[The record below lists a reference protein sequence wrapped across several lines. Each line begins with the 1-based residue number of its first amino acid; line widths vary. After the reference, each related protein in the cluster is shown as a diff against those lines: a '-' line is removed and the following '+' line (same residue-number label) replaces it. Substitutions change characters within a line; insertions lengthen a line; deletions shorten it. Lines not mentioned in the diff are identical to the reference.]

1 MEELLSGIVQTGFSI
16 VVASYLLVRMD
27 KRMEELTRAVI
38 HLGAVLEAKEVGNG
52 EIVAAED
59 KANIRNYS
67 FARRSV

>member
-1 MEELLSGIVQTGFSI
+1 MEELLSSIVQTGFSI

-38 HLGAVLEAKEVGNG
+38 HLGAVLEAKEVSNG

-59 KANIRNYS
+59 KAHSRNYS